1 MGFFDSN
8 NYKPEE
14 LNKIYELQLKI
25 KTLESE
31 HQKVMLELK
40 RDHDRNIED
49 LNRKNLF
56 SLEDASRAARFKYEE
71 QEYKTKQVIEKLEG
85 QIEKL
90 ESQKASTV
98 KLSEEEKKIFE
109 EGLKN
114 KYDADLRELTTQK
127 EIAEQKILYLEK
139 AFENLGFDVKDMK
152 DILNKLVD
160 GLVSKNEI
168 NIIR

>member
-8 NYKPEE
+8 NYNPQESTKIFE
-14 LNKIYELQLKI
+14 LELKI

-31 HQKVMLELK
+31 HKKEMLELK

-71 QEYKTKQVIEKLEG
+71 QEYKTKQVIEKLE
-85 QIEKL
+85 
-90 ESQKASTV
+90 SQKASIV

>member
-8 NYKPEE
+8 NYNPQESTKIFE
-14 LNKIYELQLKI
+14 LELKI

-31 HQKVMLELK
+31 HKKEMLELK

-71 QEYKTKQVIEKLEG
+71 QEYKTKQVIEKLE
-85 QIEKL
+85 
-90 ESQKASTV
+90 SQKASIM

>member
-1 MGFFDSN
+1 MGFFDLN
-8 NYKPEE
+8 NYNPQESTKIFE
-14 LNKIYELQLKI
+14 LELKI

-31 HQKVMLELK
+31 HQKKMLELI

-71 QEYKTKQVIEKLEG
+71 QEYKTKQVIEKLE
-85 QIEKL
+85 
-90 ESQKASTV
+90 SQKASIV

-114 KYDADLRELTTQK
+114 KYDADLRELITQK

>member
-8 NYKPEE
+8 NYNPQESTKIFE
-14 LNKIYELQLKI
+14 LELKI

-31 HQKVMLELK
+31 HKKEMLELK

-71 QEYKTKQVIEKLEG
+71 QEYKTKQVIEKLE
-85 QIEKL
+85 
-90 ESQKASTV
+90 SQKASIV

-114 KYDADLRELTTQK
+114 KYDADLRELITQK

>member
-31 HQKVMLELK
+31 HQKEMLELK

-71 QEYKTKQVIEKLEG
+71 QEYKTKQVIEKLES

-90 ESQKASTV
+90 EIQKASTV

>member
-8 NYKPEE
+8 NYNPQESTKIFE
-14 LNKIYELQLKI
+14 LELKI

-31 HQKVMLELK
+31 HKKEMLELK

-71 QEYKTKQVIEKLEG
+71 QEYKTKQV
-85 QIEKL
+85 IEKL

>member
-8 NYKPEE
+8 NYNPQEST
-14 LNKIYELQLKI
+14 KIFDLELKI

-31 HQKVMLELK
+31 HKKEMLELK

-71 QEYKTKQVIEKLEG
+71 QEYKTKQVIEKLE
-85 QIEKL
+85 
-90 ESQKASTV
+90 SQKASIV

>member
-8 NYKPEE
+8 NYNHQESTKIFE
-14 LNKIYELQLKI
+14 LELKI

-31 HQKVMLELK
+31 HKKEMLELK

-71 QEYKTKQVIEKLEG
+71 QEYKTKQVIEKLE
-85 QIEKL
+85 
-90 ESQKASTV
+90 SQKASIV

>member
-71 QEYKTKQVIEKLEG
+71 QEYKTKQVIEKLE
-85 QIEKL
+85 
-90 ESQKASTV
+90 SQKASIM